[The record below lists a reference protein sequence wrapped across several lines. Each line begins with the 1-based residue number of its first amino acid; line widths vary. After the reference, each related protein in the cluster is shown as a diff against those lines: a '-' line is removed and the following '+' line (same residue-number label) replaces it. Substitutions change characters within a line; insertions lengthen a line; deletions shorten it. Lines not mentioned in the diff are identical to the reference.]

1 VSTHRAKLAVWP
13 RGRSSSEA
21 VRCLAWDGFGTGRTF
36 PGGHAQ
42 CDLGAGSQVPSV
54 FRHDRSGASQPALS
68 TLAVHVL
75 SPEDRH

>member
-1 VSTHRAKLAVWP
+1 MSTHRAKLAVWP

-42 CDLGAGSQVPSV
+42 CDLGAGS
-54 FRHDRSGASQPALS
+54 
-68 TLAVHVL
+68 
-75 SPEDRH
+75 